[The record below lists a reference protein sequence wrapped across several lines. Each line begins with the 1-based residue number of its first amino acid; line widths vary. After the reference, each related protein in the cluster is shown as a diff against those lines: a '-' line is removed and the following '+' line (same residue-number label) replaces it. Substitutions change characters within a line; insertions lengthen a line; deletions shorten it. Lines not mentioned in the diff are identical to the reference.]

1 MANSK
6 KPAPNTERTDVYTV
20 QRLAVYLGLS
30 ERYIRDAI
38 RNNGLRA
45 HRKAG
50 RLYVLHSDL
59 VAWITTPISA

>member
-6 KPAPNTERTDVYTV
+6 KPAANTERTDVYTV

-38 RNNGLRA
+38 RTMDYGHTEKRGVCTSYILTLWR
-45 HRKAG
+45 G
-50 RLYVLHSDL
+50 
-59 VAWITTPISA
+59 